1 MEVFELDEKGSN
13 VAKPYPP
20 NIFFKTLAKE
30 IPHFTVA
37 CSSGIYLN
45 FACIISVEEIP
56 HS

>member
-1 MEVFELDEKGSN
+1 LEVFELDEKGSN